1 MNISDFLLSINVFDL
16 LVLAFLMA
24 FFIVGFMQGT
34 IRRLLGILSVLFS
47 FLVAANLREP
57 LGEFLSRNWEQF
69 DPQYAVMIGFG
80 TVFVAGVIAFSL
92 VIQAFYKRVPLFD
105 KYDFVDEIL
114 GGILGV
120 IQGILLIAAMIIVLD
135 TFFQVPGIAERDSEL
150 AFLRSMYEAYT
161 GSITAEIFRFNIIP
175 VFLALLG
182 PFIPTE
188 IKTYFPAAGN

>member
-114 GGILGV
+114 GGTLGV

-182 PFIPTE
+182 PFIPGE
-188 IKTYFPAAGN
+188 IKTFFPAAD